1 MKIGFIGLGL
11 IGGSLAKTIKRI
23 YPEAEIMASDPDR
36 DNLTLAVNE
45 GIVEKTVTTEYLT
58 GSESLKELD
67 YLFLCAPVITNI
79 DLLGIIKDNIGDSKV
94 IISDVGSVKSEI
106 TEKAVSYGL
115 SGFVGGH
122 PMAGSEKT
130 GFAHANDH
138 LFENVYYILTN
149 DAASGDALISFTDF
163 ILSINAIPVTMEA
176 SYHDFVMSGISHT
189 PHFVAAG
196 LVHTVKDSSKGAEV
210 FKKLA
215 AGGFK
220 DITRVASSSPEMW
233 AQIAMSNS
241 DNIIKELDI
250 CIKNLKDIRASIKA
264 HDRSAVY
271 SFMKDAG
278 EYRSS
283 ISESGILGFNTYYR
297 IHCDLADEAGSIARV
312 ATILADNEIS
322 IKNIGIVHNREYNDG
337 ALLIEFYDEVAMNS
351 AVKLLENRD
360 YTVYRR

>member
-23 YPEAEIMASDPDR
+23 YPDAAIMAYDPDK
-36 DNLTLAVNE
+36 ASVNQAKAE
-45 GIVEKTVTTEYLT
+45 GIINEEVT
-58 GSESLKELD
+58 SEFITSTDCLKDLD

-79 DLLGIIKDNIGDSKV
+79 SLLSTIKDNIKDSKV
-94 IISDVGSVKSEI
+94 IISDVGSVKTEI
-106 TEKAVSYGL
+106 TQKAAEYNL
-115 SGFVGGH
+115 KGFVGGH

-130 GFAHANDH
+130 GFAAANDH

-149 DAASGDALISFTDF
+149 DAASKEAILAFTDF
-163 ILSINAIPVTMEA
+163 LLSLNAIPVVLEA
-176 SYHDFVMSGISHT
+176 SYHDYIMSGISHT

-196 LVHTVKDSSKGAEV
+196 LVNTVKDSSKGAEI

-233 AQIAMSNS
+233 AQIAMNNGE
-241 DNIIKELDI
+241 NIVNELNI
-250 CIKNLKDIRASIKA
+250 CISQLESIRNSIKD
-264 HDRSAVY
+264 HDREGVFN
-271 SFMKDAG
+271 FMKTAG

-297 IHCDLADEAGSIARV
+297 IHCDLADEAGSIAKV
-312 ATILADNEIS
+312 ATILADNSIS
-322 IKNIGIVHNREYNDG
+322 IKNIGIVHNREYMDG
-337 ALLIEFYDEVAMNS
+337 ALLIEFYDEASKTS
-351 AVKLLENRD
+351 AISLLENNK
-360 YTVYRR
+360 YTVYR

>member
-23 YPEAEIMASDPDR
+23 YPEAEIVASDPDK
-36 DNLTLAVNE
+36 ASVNQAISE
-45 GIVEKTVTTEYLT
+45 GIVKCEVTTDYLT
-58 GSESLKELD
+58 GREGLGALD

-79 DLLGIIKDNIGDSKV
+79 ELLSVIKDNIGDSNV

-106 TEKAVSYGL
+106 TQKAADYGL

-130 GFAHANDH
+130 GFAAANDH

-149 DAASGDALISFTDF
+149 DAASKDVILTFTDF
-163 ILSINAIPVTMEA
+163 ILSLNAIPVVLEA
-176 SYHDFVMSGISHT
+176 PYHDFIMSGISHT

-196 LVHTVKDSSKGAEV
+196 LVNTVKDSSEGADI

-233 AQIAMSNS
+233 AQIAMNNT
-241 DNIIKELDI
+241 DNIVNELDI
-250 CIKNLKDIRASIKA
+250 CIRQLEGIRNSIKD
-264 HDRSAVY
+264 HDRDAVY
-271 SFMKDAG
+271 DFMKTAG
-278 EYRSS
+278 EYRNS

-297 IHCDLADEAGSIARV
+297 IHCDLADEAGSIAKV
-312 ATILADNEIS
+312 ATILAANDIS
-322 IKNIGIVHNREYNDG
+322 IKNIGIVHNREYMDG
-337 ALLIEFYDEVAMNS
+337 ALLIEFYDEKSKES
-351 AVKLLENRD
+351 AVTILENNN
-360 YTVYRR
+360 YTVYR